1 MGKSFL
7 KLPKI
12 GESIPKATLV
22 SWLKDV
28 GDEIEEG
35 DPLIEISIDQVNSFV
50 PSEFSGELKENISV

>member
-1 MGKSFL
+1 M
-7 KLPKI
+7 
-12 GESIPKATLV
+12 

-28 GDEIEEG
+28 GNEIEEG